1 MPSNLA
7 SDLLA
12 VFFIVLFFAV
22 MIWPIFLEL
31 QRSKLSM
38 VKIGLFLV
46 VLLGSVALMTHVL
59 NGLFLPS

>member
-12 VFFIVLFFAV
+12 VFFIAVFFAV

-38 VKIGLFLV
+38 VKIALFLV
-46 VLLGSVALMTHVL
+46 LLLGSVALISHGL
-59 NGLFLPS
+59 NVWVNPT

>member
-1 MPSNLA
+1 MPSNPASIVVLA
-7 SDLLA
+7 I
-12 VFFIVLFFAV
+12 FFGLFFAV

-38 VKIGLFLV
+38 AKIALFLV